1 MMGQMHKTRLS
12 QAGCLTDMDQEVLGA
27 VESLLGV
34 GAILCSIAGSTTC
47 EMSVATL
54 LVLTTKN
61 ISSCCP
67 VSPGWRGP
75 QSIRREQQDSGRV
88 GGGRIPGVTAG

>member
-1 MMGQMHKTRLS
+1 MMGQMHRTRLS

-34 GAILCSIAGSTTC
+34 GAILCSIAGPTTC

-67 VSPGWRGP
+67 VSPG
-75 QSIRREQQDSGRV
+75 
-88 GGGRIPGVTAG
+88 